1 MSYGVSSR
9 SQSSWGGFVR
19 ESFNR
24 DYVER
29 LKNGD
34 ATTERHF
41 ANYFGQLLRIKLRAR
56 LRSAQLIEDLSQETF
71 LRVLTALR
79 RKDGLEYPERLG
91 AFVNTVC
98 QNLLFELYRAESR
111 RPAELPDHLDVPDE
125 RASAESALVT
135 DERKDQVRQVLQD
148 LTAKDRELLYM
159 VFYEEI
165 DKDEI
170 CRRFSVEREY
180 LRVLVHRAKARFRKE
195 LLERHGEDFYSHTSH
210 SGTSRCQRKG
220 LRHGS

>member
-1 MSYGVSSR
+1 MSYGVSSE
-9 SQSSWGGFVR
+9 SQSSSGGFVR
-19 ESFNR
+19 ESFDR
-24 DYVER
+24 EYVER

-34 ATTERHF
+34 AATERHF

-56 LRSAQLIEDLSQETF
+56 LRSAQLIEDFSQETF

-79 RKDGLEYPERLG
+79 KDSLEYPERLG

-111 RPAELPDHLDVPDE
+111 SPAELPDQRDVPDE
-125 RASAESALVT
+125 HASAESALVT
-135 DERKDQVRQVLQD
+135 DERKDQVRQVLQH
-148 LTAKDRELLYM
+148 LPAKDRELLYM

-180 LRVLVHRAKARFRKE
+180 LRVLVHRAKARFRKK
-195 LLERHGEDFYSHTSH
+195 LLERHGKDFCAHA
-210 SGTSRCQRKG
+210 
-220 LRHGS
+220 

>member
-1 MSYGVSSR
+1 MSYGVSS
-9 SQSSWGGFVR
+9 QSESSRGGLVR
-19 ESFNR
+19 ESFSR
-24 DYVER
+24 EYVER

-34 ATTERHF
+34 AATERHF

-56 LRSAQLIEDLSQETF
+56 LRSAQLIEDFSQETF

-79 RKDGLEYPERLG
+79 KDSLEYPERLG

-111 RPAELPDHLDVPDE
+111 SPAELPDQRDVPDE
-125 RASAESALVT
+125 HASAESALVT
-135 DERKDQVRQVLQD
+135 DERKDQVRQVLQH
-148 LTAKDRELLYM
+148 LPAKDRELLYM

-180 LRVLVHRAKARFRKE
+180 LRVLVHRAKARFRKK
-195 LLERHGEDFYSHTSH
+195 LLERHGKDFCAHA
-210 SGTSRCQRKG
+210 
-220 LRHGS
+220 

>member
-1 MSYGVSSR
+1 MSYGASSE
-9 SQSSWGGFVR
+9 SQSSRGGLVR
-19 ESFNR
+19 ESFDR

-29 LKNGD
+29 LKSGD
-34 ATTERHF
+34 AATEQHF
-41 ANYFGQLLRIKLRAR
+41 ANYFGQLLRIKLRVR

-111 RPAELPDHLDVPDE
+111 RPADLAYHLDVPDE

-180 LRVLVHRAKARFRKE
+180 LRVLVHRAKARFRKK
-195 LLERHGEDFYSHTSH
+195 LLERHGKDFCAHA
-210 SGTSRCQRKG
+210 
-220 LRHGS
+220 